1 MDARNNFIKE
11 MHDEI
16 EHQKLRSEKV
26 HNLSITK
33 VCIST
38 WRIYRFFFSASMLNI

>member
-1 MDARNNFIKE
+1 MDARKNFIKE

-26 HNLSITK
+26 HNLIITK

-38 WRIYRFFFSASMLNI
+38 WRIYRFFSSSMLNI